1 MDPTREALQTRSCSG
16 LDSWI
21 VHVWKV
27 FDSWIVPVWSLK
39 NEELFLIRLG
49 IVHAWEVFDSWIVH
63 AWEVFDSWI
72 VPA

>member
-1 MDPTREALQTRSCSG
+1 M
-16 LDSWI
+16 
-21 VHVWKV
+21 
-27 FDSWIVPVWSLK
+27 DSWIVPVWSLK

-72 VPA
+72 LQPWSLKKRSCSGLDS